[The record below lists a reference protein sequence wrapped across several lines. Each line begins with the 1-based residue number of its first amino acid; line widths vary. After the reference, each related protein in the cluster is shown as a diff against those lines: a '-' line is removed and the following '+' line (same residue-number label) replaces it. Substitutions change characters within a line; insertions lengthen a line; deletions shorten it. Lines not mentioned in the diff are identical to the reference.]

1 MSAVVWAFI
10 SHKLVLMVD
19 FLFLSQMKYEKITTK
34 LLEKCA
40 KSAKKKERGELTN
53 QHGM

>member
-19 FLFLSQMKYEKITTK
+19 FLFLSQMKYEK
-34 LLEKCA
+34 
-40 KSAKKKERGELTN
+40 KSQSCLKNVQNRQKKEKGELTN